1 LFTRLFKDLAAT
13 HASPYIHIGC
23 DETHLLGHCPVCK
36 KLAADT
42 YTEIPQTA
50 FESLMSVRAD
60 FFGRTRGGLRY
71 TVGALEAPMS
81 PASESAIR

>member
-1 LFTRLFKDLAAT
+1 MK
-13 HASPYIHIGC
+13 I
-23 DETHLLGHCPVCK
+23 V
-36 KLAADT
+36 T